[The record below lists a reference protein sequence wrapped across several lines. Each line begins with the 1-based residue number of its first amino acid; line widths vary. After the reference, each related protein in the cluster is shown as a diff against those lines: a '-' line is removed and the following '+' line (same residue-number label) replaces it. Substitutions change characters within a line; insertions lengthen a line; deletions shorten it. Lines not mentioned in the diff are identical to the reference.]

1 MNYAQEAL
9 LRQQLALAALLGGS
23 AGRRAETAERKDTR
37 RGETWAAA
45 EAPKEAARSRAEER
59 WERSTAEVPATE
71 RAWHGDGTKT
81 KAEEETDT
89 AADGRAVPSGWGGRT
104 EGLRGQTE
112 ETWMLEG
119 SAPSPDGPWRQE
131 GQQGTRSAAGGETDV
146 QAVSR
151 AIQRDARRYDG
162 GFTIY

>member
-9 LRQQLALAALLGGS
+9 FRQQLALAALLGGG

-37 RGETWAAA
+37 RETWAAA

-59 WERSTAEVPATE
+59 WERSAAEIPATE
-71 RAWHGDGTKT
+71 RAWRGEGAKT

-89 AADGRAVPSGWGGRT
+89 AADGRAVPLGWGGRT
-104 EGLRGQTE
+104 AGLRGQTE

-119 SAPSPDGPWRQE
+119 SAPSPDGPWRQG
-131 GQQGTRSAAGGETDV
+131 GQRGTHSAAGGETDV

-151 AIQRDARRYDG
+151 AVQRDARRYDG

>member
-9 LRQQLALAALLGGS
+9 FRQQLALAALLGG
-23 AGRRAETAERKDTR
+23 GTVRKAETAERKDTR
-37 RGETWAAA
+37 RETWAAA
-45 EAPKEAARSRAEER
+45 EAAKETVRSRAEER
-59 WERSTAEVPATE
+59 WEQSTAEIPATE
-71 RAWHGDGTKT
+71 RAWRGEGAKA

-104 EGLRGQTE
+104 AGLRGQTE

-119 SAPSPDGPWRQE
+119 SAPLLDGPWRQG
-131 GQQGTRSAAGGETDV
+131 GQRGTHFAAGGETDV

-151 AIQRDARRYDG
+151 AVQRDARRYDG

>member
-9 LRQQLALAALLGGS
+9 LRQQLALATLLGG
-23 AGRRAETAERKDTR
+23 GTGGKAETAERKDTR
-37 RGETWAAA
+37 RETWAAA
-45 EAPKEAARSRAEER
+45 EAAKEAARSRTEER
-59 WERSTAEVPATE
+59 WERSAAEIPATE
-71 RAWHGDGTKT
+71 RAWHGDGRKT
-81 KAEEETDT
+81 RAEEETDT
-89 AADGRAVPSGWGGRT
+89 AAEGSAMPSGWGGRT
-104 EGLRGQTE
+104 AGPRGQTE

-119 SAPSPDGPWRQE
+119 RAPSPDGPRRQE
-131 GQQGTRSAAGGETDV
+131 GQREMGSAAGRESDV

>member
-9 LRQQLALAALLGGS
+9 LRQQLALAALLGGG

-37 RGETWAAA
+37 RETWAAA
-45 EAPKEAARSRAEER
+45 EAAKETAQSRAEER
-59 WERSTAEVPATE
+59 WERSTAEVPVTE
-71 RAWHGDGTKT
+71 RAWRGDGTKT

>member
-9 LRQQLALAALLGGS
+9 LRQQLALAALLGGG

-37 RGETWAAA
+37 RETWAAA

-59 WERSTAEVPATE
+59 WELSAAEVPATG
-71 RAWHGDGTKT
+71 RAWRGDGTKT

-89 AADGRAVPSGWGGRT
+89 AADGRTVPSGWGGRT
-104 EGLRGQTE
+104 AGLRGQTE

-119 SAPSPDGPWRQE
+119 SAPSPDGPWRQG
-131 GQQGTRSAAGGETDV
+131 GQRGTHSAAGGETDV

>member
-9 LRQQLALAALLGGS
+9 LRQQLALAALLGGG

-37 RGETWAAA
+37 RETWAAA

-59 WERSTAEVPATE
+59 WERSAAEIPATG
-71 RAWHGDGTKT
+71 RAWRGDGTKT

-89 AADGRAVPSGWGGRT
+89 AADGRTVPSGWGGRT
-104 EGLRGQTE
+104 AGLRGQTE

-119 SAPSPDGPWRQE
+119 SAPSPDGPWRQG
-131 GQQGTRSAAGGETDV
+131 GQRGTHSAAGGETDV

>member
-9 LRQQLALAALLGGS
+9 LRQQLALAALLGGG

-37 RGETWAAA
+37 RETWAAA
-45 EAPKEAARSRAEER
+45 EAPKEAARSRTEER
-59 WERSTAEVPATE
+59 WERSTAEIPATE
-71 RAWHGDGTKT
+71 WAWHGDGTKA

-89 AADGRAVPSGWGGRT
+89 AADRRAVPSGWGGRT
-104 EGLRGQTE
+104 AGLRGQTE

-131 GQQGTRSAAGGETDV
+131 GEQGMRSAAGGETDV

-151 AIQRDARRYDG
+151 AVQRDARRYDG